1 MVHLLTHF
9 RQLGSLIAGRE
20 GRRDVGQ
27 LAIKPRSLGIV
38 LALRVSTS
46 AFGLV
51 LEVRGR
57 VGEGHGTASQQL
69 EATDTPPERNA
80 VYRTMFVHAAC
91 WAARFS
97 STSANSE

>member
-20 GRRDVGQ
+20 RRRDVGQ
-27 LAIKPRSLGIV
+27 VAIEPRSLGIV

-57 VGEGHGTASQQL
+57 VGEGHGTAPSNSKLQIQL
-69 EATDTPPERNA
+69 PNGTPSTADVRSCG
-80 VYRTMFVHAAC
+80 VLG
-91 WAARFS
+91 S
-97 STSANSE
+97 SLFLNQ